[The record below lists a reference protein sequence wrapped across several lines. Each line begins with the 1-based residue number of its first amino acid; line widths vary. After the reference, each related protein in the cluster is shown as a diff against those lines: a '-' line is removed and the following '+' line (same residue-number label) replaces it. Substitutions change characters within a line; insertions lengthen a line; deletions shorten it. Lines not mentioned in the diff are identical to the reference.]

1 MNAYMWMATTSLCVV
16 MAIALWEDVTGFR
29 NWYE

>member
-1 MNAYMWMATTSLCVV
+1 MNAYMWATLLSLSVV